1 MQKTLVLFLVATLL
15 LAGCTEL
22 LDSEDGETMKIE
34 INEDIAFEKINDF
47 MTVDEGESFGIT
59 MMYEMDSSMLAE
71 SGLMDSDEES
81 NAVITMEMT
90 EAWSPAG
97 YHTSEI
103 MGMSNEGITY
113 KMIETITHIDT
124 TMYVTIGYDATGTL
138 PSDAT
143 DEEKMQF
150 EMISQQ
156 GIESYSMTT
165 SNSHTDVIASMA
177 EDTQN
182 DGDGMDMMEML
193 EVFTFTE
200 CMGVFTP
207 STETVDGLQIFDVT
221 MEDMEDSMT
230 PNMALCLFDTDNS
243 DSISFEEF
251 TASDDTE
258 EGDVD
263 EMRTVFDNADAN
275 ANGELDSTELV
286 TFIESMDS
294 LEDEEEQM
302 QDEDQSGEMP
312 DMSVAFNNAGE
323 IEYFGMS
330 IDGNEV
336 KMFVLTDKGVE
347 SIFANVDAGEL
358 VALPFYIGN
367 EYDMDESDDEF
378 MCNDGS
384 TIPMSF
390 VNDGDEDCDG
400 GEDEDE
406 FMCDD
411 GSTIPMSFVNDGYD
425 DCDGGEDEDT
435 TDGSDNGGDNGEDQ
449 DSEDDGPSPQ
459 DLLDMTDT
467 DDSGLMDFDEFITFM
482 SESDE
487 TGSGPGE
494 SMPQSVID
502 EFEQMFN
509 ISDLDESGDLDH
521 NELEQFIL
529 DLTDYLDDDS
539 GSDDEEVSGCTD
551 MTAINYDAGATDD
564 DGSCYYDDV
573 DDWMMWTFNRD
584 MSECDSDN
592 DGMVNSTEFDDCVI
606 MDLINDGYDSDS
618 YALDNAQMLFD
629 MVDTDEDGMLDSDE
643 FATFAA
649 MTSGEPMMVCYNMD
663 THEIDMSINSEADCD
678 AAGLM
683 WTESDSG
690 SDDSE
695 EEMFTCD
702 NGETV
707 PLSYV
712 DDGYEDCSDGSDEPN
727 THDDNDDHDHGD
739 NDGSD
744 EERVWYITNEMDFHF
759 EGDMSDYWIEFAT
772 CDEDTD
778 SETGETTKSCWKY
791 SQHTVSDAAS
801 EGGVNGVMYHDA
813 DNSGTISDGDR
824 IHVTDSMKIWYD
836 VRLYSVSA
844 DAYSD
849 DNPMHDAP
857 GFTGLVGMLALLG
870 AAFIRRNN

>member
-1 MQKTLVLFLVATLL
+1 MP
-15 LAGCTEL
+15 
-22 LDSEDGETMKIE
+22 SMKI
-34 INEDIAFEKINDF
+34 
-47 MTVDEGESFGIT
+47 
-59 MMYEMDSSMLAE
+59 
-71 SGLMDSDEES
+71 
-81 NAVITMEMT
+81 
-90 EAWSPAG
+90 
-97 YHTSEI
+97 
-103 MGMSNEGITY
+103 
-113 KMIETITHIDT
+113 
-124 TMYVTIGYDATGTL
+124 
-138 PSDAT
+138 
-143 DEEKMQF
+143 
-150 EMISQQ
+150 
-156 GIESYSMTT
+156 
-165 SNSHTDVIASMA
+165 
-177 EDTQN
+177 
-182 DGDGMDMMEML
+182 
-193 EVFTFTE
+193 
-200 CMGVFTP
+200 
-207 STETVDGLQIFDVT
+207 
-221 MEDMEDSMT
+221 
-230 PNMALCLFDTDNS
+230 
-243 DSISFEEF
+243 
-251 TASDDTE
+251 
-258 EGDVD
+258 
-263 EMRTVFDNADAN
+263 
-275 ANGELDSTELV
+275 
-286 TFIESMDS
+286 
-294 LEDEEEQM
+294 
-302 QDEDQSGEMP
+302 
-312 DMSVAFNNAGE
+312 AFNNAGE
-323 IEYFGMS
+323 IEYFEMEMEGTAM
-330 IDGNEV
+330 
-336 KMFVLTDKGVE
+336 KMFVLTEDRVD
-347 SIFANVDAGEL
+347 SFFTNVDAGEL
-358 VALPFYIGN
+358 VALPFSIS
-367 EYDMDESDDEF
+367 DSMDDD
-378 MCNDGS
+378 DW
-384 TIPMSF
+384 
-390 VNDGDEDCDG
+390 
-400 GEDEDE
+400 
-406 FMCDD
+406 DD
-411 GSTIPMSFVNDGYD
+411 GMDNGDRFYCDNGNDIPADYVNDGYN
-425 DCDGGEDEDT
+425 DCGDNSDENSDVSGDYIDAFLTDNWAMGEEAYTSPEFYVFSGFDRIDSVEFSLADSDGTILTSWSVYPSDFVPSDEDDMMYFVNLDGVTVDEECYTLYAVWLT
-435 TDGSDNGGDNGEDQ
+435 TDMEGGMTQRDDICFDRTEASDDSDNGGDNGEDQ

-467 DDSGLMDFDEFITFM
+467 DQNGLMDFDEFITFM

-509 ISDLDESGDLDH
+509 VSDLDDSGDLDLD
-521 NELEQFIL
+521 ELEQFIL
-529 DLTDYLDDDS
+529 DLMDYLDDDS

-695 EEMFTCD
+695 EDEFTCD

-739 NDGSD
+739 SDGSD

-759 EGDMSDYWIEFAT
+759 EGNMSTYYIEFAS
-772 CDEDTD
+772 CEEEIDY
-778 SETGETTKSCWKY
+778 ETGETTKDCLPY
-791 SQHTVSDAAS
+791 SQILVADAAAA
-801 EGGVNGVMYHDA
+801 GGSNGVMYHDA
-813 DNSGTISDGDR
+813 DNSGTISEGDM
-824 IHVTDSMKIWYD
+824 IHVTDEMKMQYD
-836 VRLYSVSA
+836 VRLYLMSA

-849 DNPMHDAP
+849 ENPMHNAP

-870 AAFIRRNN
+870 AAFIRRND

>member
-1 MQKTLVLFLVATLL
+1 
-15 LAGCTEL
+15 
-22 LDSEDGETMKIE
+22 MKQTKVIWMLCQS
-34 INEDIAFEKINDF
+34 AF
-47 MTVDEGESFGIT
+47 
-59 MMYEMDSSMLAE
+59 
-71 SGLMDSDEES
+71 
-81 NAVITMEMT
+81 
-90 EAWSPAG
+90 
-97 YHTSEI
+97 
-103 MGMSNEGITY
+103 
-113 KMIETITHIDT
+113 
-124 TMYVTIGYDATGTL
+124 
-138 PSDAT
+138 
-143 DEEKMQF
+143 
-150 EMISQQ
+150 
-156 GIESYSMTT
+156 
-165 SNSHTDVIASMA
+165 
-177 EDTQN
+177 
-182 DGDGMDMMEML
+182 
-193 EVFTFTE
+193 
-200 CMGVFTP
+200 
-207 STETVDGLQIFDVT
+207 
-221 MEDMEDSMT
+221 
-230 PNMALCLFDTDNS
+230 
-243 DSISFEEF
+243 
-251 TASDDTE
+251 DD
-258 EGDVD
+258 
-263 EMRTVFDNADAN
+263 ADAN
-275 ANGELDSTELV
+275 TDDELSVDELES
-286 TFIESMDS
+286 FIEIVDAHYGDDDDEYDDGY
-294 LEDEEEQM
+294 EDEGS
-302 QDEDQSGEMP
+302 DEMP
-312 DMSVAFNNAGE
+312 SMKIAFNNAGE
-323 IEYFGMS
+323 IEYFEMEMEGTAM
-330 IDGNEV
+330 
-336 KMFVLTDKGVE
+336 KMFVLTEDRVD
-347 SIFANVDAGEL
+347 SFFTNVDAGEL
-358 VALPFYIGN
+358 VALPFSISDSMDDDRFYCDNGN
-367 EYDMDESDDEF
+367 D
-378 MCNDGS
+378 
-384 TIPMSF
+384 IPADY
-390 VNDGDEDCDG
+390 VNDGDNDCGDNSDENSDVSGDYIDAFLTDNWAMGEEAYTSPEFYVFSGFDRIDSVEFSLADSDG
-400 GEDEDE
+400 TILTSWSVYPSDFVPSDEDD
-406 FMCDD
+406 M
-411 GSTIPMSFVNDGYD
+411 MYFVNLDGVTV
-425 DCDGGEDEDT
+425 DEECYTLYAVWLT
-435 TDGSDNGGDNGEDQ
+435 TDMEGGMTQRDDICFDRTEASDDSDNGGDNGEDQ

-467 DDSGLMDFDEFITFM
+467 DQNGLMDFDEFITFM

-509 ISDLDESGDLDH
+509 VSDLDESGDLDLD
-521 NELEQFIL
+521 ELEQFIL
-529 DLTDYLDDDS
+529 DLMDYLDDDS

-695 EEMFTCD
+695 EDEFTCD

-739 NDGSD
+739 DDGNDHGSEDD
-744 EERVWYITNEMDFHF
+744 EPCYFNDENQLVCGERVWYITNEMDFHF
-759 EGDMSDYWIEFAT
+759 EGNMSTYYIEFAS
-772 CDEDTD
+772 CEEEIDY
-778 SETGETTKSCWKY
+778 ETGETTKDCLPY
-791 SQHTVSDAAS
+791 SQILVADAAAA
-801 EGGVNGVMYHDA
+801 GGSNGVMYHDA
-813 DNSGTISDGDR
+813 DNSGTISEGDM
-824 IHVTDSMKIWYD
+824 IHVTDEMKMQYD
-836 VRLYSVSA
+836 VRLYLMSA

-849 DNPMHDAP
+849 ENPMHNAP

>member
-1 MQKTLVLFLVATLL
+1 MKKSLVLFLVATLL

-22 LDSEDGETMKIE
+22 LDSGDGETKKIE

-59 MMYEMDSSMLAE
+59 MMQEMDSNALVEMGVAVLDE
-71 SGLMDSDEES
+71 DSDEDS
-81 NAVITMEMT
+81 DVMGTVEMT
-90 EAWSPAG
+90 QAWSPDG
-97 YHTSEI
+97 YHTSRI
-103 MGMSNEGITY
+103 MGIGNESSSI
-113 KMIETITHIDT
+113 KMVSSMTQIGTTIY
-124 TMYVTIGYDATGTL
+124 MEMGYEKLGDLCA
-138 PSDAT
+138 
-143 DEEKMQF
+143 DEEEQEDIEDCKE
-150 EMISQQ
+150 EMARLT
-156 GIESYSMTT
+156 EVKAYSMTT
-165 SNSHTDVIASMA
+165 TTTHTEVIAAMA

-182 DGDGMDMMEML
+182 DGDDMDMMEML

-221 MEDMEDSMT
+221 MADMEDSIT
-230 PNMALCLFDTDNS
+230 PDMALCLFDTDNS

-258 EGDVD
+258 EEDID

-275 ANGELDSTELV
+275 ANGKLDSTELV

-294 LEDEEEQM
+294 LEDEDDHM
-302 QDEDQSGEMP
+302 HDDEDEHMHDEDESGEMP

-330 IDGNEV
+330 MDGNEV

-400 GEDEDE
+400 GEDED
-406 FMCDD
+406 
-411 GSTIPMSFVNDGYD
+411 
-425 DCDGGEDEDT
+425 T
-435 TDGSDNGGDNGEDQ
+435 TDDSDNGGDNSEDQ

-467 DDSGLMDFDEFITFM
+467 DQNGLMDFDEFITFM

-509 ISDLDESGDLDH
+509 VSDLDESGDLDLD
-521 NELEQFIL
+521 ELEQFIL
-529 DLTDYLDDDS
+529 DLIDYLDDDS

-695 EEMFTCD
+695 EDEFMC
-702 NGETV
+702 N
-707 PLSYV
+707 
-712 DDGYEDCSDGSDEPN
+712 DGSTIPMSFVNDGDEDCDGGEDE
-727 THDDNDDHDHGD
+727 DDMGGSDHDHGD
-739 NDGSD
+739 SD
-744 EERVWYITNEMDFHF
+744 ANTFYIETSQDVMIPF
-759 EGDMSDYWIEFAT
+759 EGDMSDYKIELTT
-772 CDEDTD
+772 CRDDYNPDTMGYD
-778 SETGETTKSCWKY
+778 TTCGESVM
-791 SQHTVSDAAS
+791 SIAISDAGENS
-801 EGGVNGVMYHDA
+801 DIMFHDT
-813 DNSGTISDGDR
+813 DNSGTISVGDM
-824 IHVTDSMKIWYD
+824 IHIGETTGEWNT
-836 VRLYSVSA
+836 VRLYSISA

-849 DNPMHDAP
+849 ENPIYNTP

-870 AAFIRRNN
+870 AAFIRRNE